1 MNISD
6 FTAKYKATFEQAF
19 KGIEAFEGNTKISFE
34 EAIAKCTLLVLKA
47 QTDNKKIMFAGNG
60 GSAGITSHMA
70 IDFWKNGNVRATA
83 FNDSSL
89 LTCLANDL
97 SFDQVFSAPIE
108 MFGDTGDIAMCISSS
123 GSSKNILN
131 AAEQAAK
138 LGCSVI
144 TFSGFNPANAL
155 KKLGHVNFFVPAFSY
170 GFVEVLHNLI
180 IHCILDAKMYCNDDI
195 DIFNKNT
202 RMIPSGPATE

>member
-1 MNISD
+1 MNNSE
-6 FTAKYKATFEQAF
+6 FTAKYNAAFAAAFE
-19 KGIEAFEGNTKISFE
+19 GIEAYEGENKIGYDL
-34 EAIAKCTLLVLKA
+34 AIEKCVNLVLKA
-47 QTDNKKIMFAGNG
+47 QKDNKKIMFAGNG

-70 IDFWKNGNVRATA
+70 VDFWKNGKVRATA

-89 LTCLANDL
+89 LTCIANDL
-97 SFDQVFSAPIE
+97 SFEQVFSAPIE
-108 MFGDTGDIAMCISSS
+108 MFGDAGDIAFCISSS

-138 LGCSVI
+138 TGCSVI
-144 TFSGFNPANAL
+144 TFSGFNPTNAL
-155 KKLGHVNFFVPAFSY
+155 KKMGHINFFVPAFSY

-180 IHCILDAKMYCNDDI
+180 IHCILDSKMYCHDKI

-202 RMIPSGPATE
+202 AM

>member
-1 MNISD
+1 MTISE
-6 FTAKYKATFEQAF
+6 FSAHYNASFEAAF
-19 KGIEAFEGNTKISFE
+19 KGIEAFEGNQKISFE
-34 EAIAKCTLLVLKA
+34 SAMEKCMQILLKA
-47 QTDNKKIMFAGNG
+47 QAENKKIMFAGNG

-70 IDFWKNGNVRATA
+70 VDFWKNGKVRATA

-89 LTCLANDL
+89 LTCLANDI
-97 SFDQVFSAPIE
+97 SFEKVFAAPIE
-108 MFGDTGDIAMCISSS
+108 MFGDKGDIAMCISSS

-138 LGCSVI
+138 TGCQVI
-144 TFSGFNPANAL
+144 TFSGFNPDNPL
-155 KKLGHVNFFVPAFSY
+155 KKLGHINFFVPAYSY

-180 IHCILDAKMYCNDDI
+180 IHCILDVKMYCNDKV

-202 RMIPSGPATE
+202 PM

>member
-1 MNISD
+1 MTISD
-6 FTAKYKATFEQAF
+6 FTDNYTTAFSKAFA
-19 KGIEAFEGNTKISFE
+19 GIEAFEGTTPISYS
-34 EAIAKCTLLVLKA
+34 EAIHKCVELVMKA

-70 IDFWKNGNVRATA
+70 IDFWKNGKVKATA

-89 LTCLANDL
+89 LTCLANDII
-97 SFDQVFSAPIE
+97 FEHVFSAPIQ
-108 MFGDTGDIAMCISSS
+108 MFAEKGDIAMCISSS

-131 AAEQAAK
+131 AAEEAQK
-138 LGCSVI
+138 SGCSVI
-144 TFSGFNPANAL
+144 TFSGFKTDNPL
-155 KKLGHVNFFVPAFSY
+155 KKLGHINFYVPAYSY

-180 IHCILDAKMYCNDDI
+180 IHCILDAKMYCKDTI

-202 RMIPSGPATE
+202 PM